1 MCRYLFKILISI
13 PPDIYPRVRLLG
25 QFFNFGG
32 NWHTV
37 LCMAT
42 RVCIATRIPFPP
54 NLGRKAVRYLF
65 YDKISH
71 VTCSTFMKR
80 NVMLIVYLIL
90 IIRIYC
96 KVKYMGIRETLNAAD
111 SRSKPQWIRLFS
123 FNLYTC
129 KTKEAMY
136 AETLS

>member
-1 MCRYLFKILISI
+1 MTPLSS
-13 PPDIYPRVRLLG
+13 RLK
-25 QFFNFGG
+25 FFLVPTIAFDALLQRNQEKL
-32 NWHTV
+32 TV
-37 LCMAT
+37 
-42 RVCIATRIPFPP
+42 IEP